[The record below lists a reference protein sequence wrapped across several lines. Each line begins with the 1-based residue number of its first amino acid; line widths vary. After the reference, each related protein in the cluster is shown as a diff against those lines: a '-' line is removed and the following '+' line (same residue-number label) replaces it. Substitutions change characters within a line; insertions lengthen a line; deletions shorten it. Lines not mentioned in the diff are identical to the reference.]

1 MRHPILVYILLLTLI
16 QSDRAGAS
24 VLGLSPAPPPI
35 WHPSN
40 DLPRNEI
47 FERLD
52 ALEDRLYAQGF
63 ETTQELLELAVLNLS
78 TKRPEDRERALDL
91 LTRARTRDPQRLE
104 VVLWHLKALLRAGDA
119 TTAERLMRDVAD
131 EFDGQVAYHY
141 ARGYAHWVQA
151 TRHLDPLALREAAQE
166 FGRACELQPEA
177 RLYAHALRAVA
188 LARDEP
194 AAALQYL
201 SPLPIGEQVPLSMLL
216 LRAGILSYDRAT
228 QEEAENLFGQA
239 LSALPDDWAMVW
251 ITGGG
256 RLPGVAAGD
265 VMEAR
270 EYWRTIDPDPTVSSN
285 AHRLEFWRRFLV
297 ADLLWG
303 DPTTNTPGWTTQP
316 GDIWIRWGRPTVMV
330 EATPDIDPFV
340 GIRGPGPKDANGWG
354 GMAGNMRRWTWSFA
368 EGPNSFSLTFL
379 DTNYQYRW
387 HLSGEEQLKTL
398 EARVRD
404 QPVRFATPAIE
415 AGFDLAVDV
424 AMFLPSTE
432 RSRLITSVAVLG
444 PEFTPIED
452 LGDVELEWA
461 LFDERNRRI
470 DRGHFVLD
478 PSRDRDSILDLVE
491 RDRRSR
497 DSAPAR
503 VAQFGLDVRPGRY
516 RLAVEAIDPISGGR
530 RWTDSRVDVP
540 PRHPER
546 PMLSDLMLCSS
557 FEDFHPSSTVPREF
571 VRYARVT
578 VPTPERIFPIDQNV
592 VFVYFEAYDLGIEAD
607 GRTRTTVE
615 YSIVPVTENVS
626 SATSR
631 FVEERTGVS
640 PEGVVVKGTA
650 IDLKE
655 LAVGRYEM
663 TVTVVDQVTG
673 TTMER
678 AVEFELRE
686 TVH

>member
-1 MRHPILVYILLLTLI
+1 
-16 QSDRAGAS
+16 
-24 VLGLSPAPPPI
+24 
-35 WHPSN
+35 
-40 DLPRNEI
+40 
-47 FERLD
+47 
-52 ALEDRLYAQGF
+52 
-63 ETTQELLELAVLNLS
+63 
-78 TKRPEDRERALDL
+78 
-91 LTRARTRDPQRLE
+91 
-104 VVLWHLKALLRAGDA
+104 
-119 TTAERLMRDVAD
+119 
-131 EFDGQVAYHY
+131 
-141 ARGYAHWVQA
+141 
-151 TRHLDPLALREAAQE
+151 
-166 FGRACELQPEA
+166 
-177 RLYAHALRAVA
+177 
-188 LARDEP
+188 
-194 AAALQYL
+194 
-201 SPLPIGEQVPLSMLL
+201 MLL

>member
-1 MRHPILVYILLLTLI
+1 MRRGILIYILLFTWI
-16 QSDRAGAS
+16 QSDGAAAS

-35 WHPSN
+35 WHPSH
-40 DLPRNEI
+40 DLPRNER

-52 ALEDRLYAQGF
+52 SLEDRLYAQGF

-119 TTAERLMRDVAD
+119 TTAEKLMRDVAD
-131 EFDGQVAYHY
+131 EFDGQAAYHY

-151 TRHLDPLALREAAQE
+151 TRHLDPLALRVAAQE
-166 FGRACELQPEA
+166 FERACELQPEA

-188 LARDEP
+188 LVRDEP

-201 SPLPIGEQVPLSMLL
+201 SPLQTGEQVPLSMLL

-387 HLSGEEQLKTL
+387 RLSGEEQLKTL

-424 AMFLPSTE
+424 AMFLPSIE

-578 VPTPERIFPIDQNV
+578 VPTPERVFPIDQNV

-607 GRTRTTVE
+607 GRTRTTAE